1 MAASCGLCRQDHDPL
16 KGSFR
21 GPKGPLK
28 EADTGIDYRILGSLE
43 AAEDGRPIALGGS
56 KQRALLALLLLH
68 ANRVVSRDRLI
79 DELWDGSPPETAS
92 TALQVHV
99 SQLRKAVGRDAIV
112 TQAPGYLVRL
122 EPGCLDLERFEQL
135 VADARGLGAEGSSEK
150 LRAALGLWRGPP
162 LADVDDS
169 VARPERAQLEEQRA
183 SAVEQRIDA
192 DLELGR
198 HAELVPELE
207 ALVRE
212 EPLRERRRAQLM
224 LALYQSGRQAEAL
237 DVYRRGR
244 SLLADELGLEPGE
257 ELRRLEKRILEH
269 DPALAPPAPPPRA
282 EAPEARRPGRARLA
296 VAAGAV
302 LLAGAIAA
310 VVLGVT
316 GGSDAV
322 TVEPNSVAA
331 VDPETGRVEASVPIG
346 GHPVEI
352 AVGEGAVWVANPDQQ
367 TLVRI
372 DPKTRAVTSI
382 GLGTDVADVAVGFGS
397 VWVAGGN
404 GETVTRI
411 DPKQNAPE
419 APVHLGGGGGVLP
432 RPVFLIATGAGSV
445 WATRGNTLLRIDPK
459 TNEART
465 WMTVNSPQGLVA
477 GRGAVWVTQL
487 NEHVLRIDTTT
498 PKITA
503 DRDLSD
509 LGQFPALYRDSLW
522 LVGYGERKPHVLHLD
537 PTTLT
542 QQAAIP
548 FTVAGYPAGLSAG
561 TNALWTVGPN
571 SGYLWRIDPSG
582 ELATRVVW
590 VAPHPISVAVGEGA
604 VWVGTQR
611 ERVRG

>member
-1 MAASCGLCRQDHDPL
+1 VAASCGLCRQDHDPL

-162 LADVDDS
+162 LADLDDS

-561 TNALWTVGPN
+561 AGALWTVGPN